1 MSGREKFA
9 SAFEGDI
16 ESFPTGNLQPASA
29 PTAAPF
35 EKPRSQANGWAASAR
50 FLLVWIYPAA
60 LALYLKWYLM
70 ADEQGFV
77 REARSMGSHS
87 LSTIDRLVFFRADLI
102 FGGLV
107 VPAALLLAMRW
118 LPVWLKASI
127 TFVVSAFS
135 LSLVGVQ
142 LFSLELVG
150 RFCSWGMLKIAVGW
164 GMHESGSNVKYLY
177 SAPALLFL
185 LFAAAMLATLI
196 WAVRAAY
203 RVDVVEA
210 PIRWKT
216 AGELYCFALIALVLV
231 SLHSDVLQS
240 PYEESTLLRSV
251 SSLWQAKAIDLPEFF
266 GFQFE
271 QHDHFNVPDFSGNS
285 DAELVEKYR
294 QLSNAPAEPSEGAFF
309 GTERGANV
317 LFFILETT
325 PEEYLPVN
333 GDLGQFPNVAGLRER
348 SFVGERHY
356 TTFPL
361 TRCALF
367 SMFSSWYPIDEP
379 KFVFGPVQNDRPP
392 DFLRLLRS
400 RGYTSAIFSPLK
412 SSGISDDVVFRVLG
426 FENQYYPSSAISD
439 YNGEPSWRQA
449 RIAAD
454 EATLQLLLQQ
464 IKQWNS
470 IGQRFVAAFAPQIS
484 HYPYPDNDRDNSPAG
499 LKRRA
504 RALLSDQDAWL
515 GEIVNLLRTENQ
527 LQNTIIVIVGDHGPR
542 TIEENPALRRGTI
555 DETAFHVP
563 LFIYAPRAL
572 KQTHE
577 ISWLTSHIDLAPTI
591 LDLLGESR
599 NRSVEQGAPIWD
611 AALQQR
617 TTFFFARQMFGADG
631 YFQNGRFYMWHYFS
645 NTVYQSPEAIFS
657 PSGIAALKSR
667 IHLQVTQRIL
677 QMAGIEQAWH
687 ARFDEPRSDLHSQ
700 QANNTGR

>member
-1 MSGREKFA
+1 MSGREDSA
-9 SAFEGDI
+9 SVSKVDI
-16 ESFPTGNLQPASA
+16 ESRHPGNLQPARA
-29 PTAAPF
+29 PASF
-35 EKPRSQANGWAASAR
+35 EKPRYRTNGWTASAR
-50 FLLVWIYPAA
+50 FLLLWIYPAT

-77 REARSMGSHS
+77 REARSMGLHS
-87 LSTIDRLVFFRADLI
+87 LTAIDRLVFFRADLLVE
-102 FGGLV
+102 GLA
-107 VPAALLLAMRW
+107 VPAVLLLAMRW
-118 LPVWLKASI
+118 LPIWLKASI
-127 TFVVSAFS
+127 TFVVSAAC
-135 LSLVGVQ
+135 LALVGVQ

-150 RFCSWGMLKIAVGW
+150 RFCSWGMLKVAIGW

-196 WAVRAAY
+196 WAVRTAGGFQAA
-203 RVDVVEA
+203 DA
-210 PIRWKT
+210 PVRWKT
-216 AGELYCFALIALVLV
+216 AGELYCFALIALALL
-231 SLHSDVLQS
+231 SLHSGVPPS
-240 PYEESTLLRSV
+240 PYEKNTLLRSA

-271 QHDHFNVPDFSGNS
+271 RDDHFNVPDFSGES
-285 DAELVEKYR
+285 DGQLIAQYR
-294 QLSNAPAEPSEGAFF
+294 QLSNAPAEDTRSTYFE
-309 GTERGANV
+309 TERGANV

-333 GDLGQFPNVAGLRER
+333 GDLRQFPNIAGLRER
-348 SFVGERHY
+348 SFIGERHY

-367 SMFSSWYPIDEP
+367 SIFSSWYPIDEP
-379 KFVFGPVQNDRPP
+379 KFVFGSIQGDRPA
-392 DFLRLLRS
+392 DFLRLLHS
-400 RGYTSAIFSPLK
+400 RGYTSAIFSPLR
-412 SSGISDDVVFRVLG
+412 SSGISDGVVFRALG

-454 EATLQLLLQQ
+454 QATLQLLLRQ

-470 IGQRFVAAFAPQIS
+470 KGQHFVAAFAPQIS
-484 HYPYPDNDRDNSPAG
+484 HYPYPDHGSDNSPTG
-499 LKRRA
+499 LKHRA

-515 GEIVNLLRTENQ
+515 GQIVNLLRTEDQ

-572 KQTHE
+572 KRPQE
-577 ISWLTSHIDLAPTI
+577 IPWLTSHIDLAPTI
-591 LDLLGESR
+591 LDLLGEDR
-599 NRSVEQGAPIWD
+599 NRNVEQGSPIWD

-631 YFQNGRFYMWHYFS
+631 YFQDGRFYMWHYFS
-645 NTVYQSPEAIFS
+645 NTVYESPQAMFS
-657 PSGIAALKSR
+657 PADIVGLKSR
-667 IHLQVTQRIL
+667 IHLQVTQRIS
-677 QMAGIEQAWH
+677 QIVGIEEAWH
-687 ARFDEPRSDLHSQ
+687 ARYDEPASDPHSQ
-700 QANNTGR
+700 QANNTRP